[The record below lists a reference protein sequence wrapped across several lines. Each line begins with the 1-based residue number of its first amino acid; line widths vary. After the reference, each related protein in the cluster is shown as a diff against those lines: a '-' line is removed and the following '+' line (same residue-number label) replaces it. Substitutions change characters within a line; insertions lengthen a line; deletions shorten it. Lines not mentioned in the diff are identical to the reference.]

1 MSLQEIVGLLVAFC
15 TLLGFIGKLITT
27 LSALNYTI
35 RSTNEAL
42 VAVQQDFEKRY
53 AHNSESHKKL
63 WEHNNEQD
71 SAIKDHEI
79 RLTLIEEKNDM
90 IVERR
95 IRDGET

>member
-63 WEHNNEQD
+63 WVHNTEQD
-71 SAIKDHEI
+71 NAIKDHEI

-90 IVERR
+90 IVGRR
-95 IRDGET
+95 IRDEET

>member
-1 MSLQEIVGLLVAFC
+1 MSLQEILGLLVAFG
-15 TLLGFIGKLITT
+15 TLLGFLGKLITT
-27 LSALNYTI
+27 LSTLNYTI

-42 VAVQQDFEKRY
+42 VAVQEDFEKRY

-71 SAIKDHEI
+71 NALRDHEI

-90 IVERR
+90 TIGRR
-95 IRDGET
+95 IKDGET